1 MTGDNVVSGQAVG
14 RDCQLRPSACHDVEE
29 ESRKHTLKGS

>member
-1 MTGDNVVSGQAVG
+1 MTGDNVVSGRVVG
-14 RDCQLRPSACHDVEE
+14 CDSRLRPSACHDVEE

>member
-1 MTGDNVVSGQAVG
+1 MTGDNVVSGRAVG
-14 RDCQLRPSACHDVEE
+14 RDCWLRPSARYDVEE